1 LLSLVKFNCCCCV
14 VQNQGSDIKTSEDE
28 EHKDIKVD
36 NDLSNEEK
44 MSQDMEQDA
53 PDLPQ
58 MEWPP
63 QDFDPLEPVELPFGP
78 RYLSKRVELAERV
91 RNLCHMIKIR

>member
-1 LLSLVKFNCCCCV
+1 
-14 VQNQGSDIKTSEDE
+14 
-28 EHKDIKVD
+28 
-36 NDLSNEEK
+36 
-44 MSQDMEQDA
+44 MEQDA

-91 RNLCHMIKIR
+91 RNLCHMFHDD